1 MPNFHITVLN
11 NSFCSTNNHECAD
24 VDAACRAAIHGAL
37 EIGVDQ
43 IGEGKP
49 FFGAEITVEDGSRRV
64 GHFVVAVGV
73 SVLKH

>member
-1 MPNFHITVLN
+1 MPNFNITVLN
-11 NSFCSTNNHECAD
+11 DSFCSTNSHECAD
-24 VDAACRAAIHGAL
+24 VDAARRAAIHGAL

-43 IGEGKP
+43 IGEHNP
-49 FFGAEITVEDGSRRV
+49 FFGAEITVEDTSGRV